1 MVSTLKLTK
10 IQIPNSDSDVISLDA
25 TTGNI
30 TLNKNL
36 GGTSITVQGE
46 NTNTTNLQQGLAK
59 EWNLF
64 DQAGNVHGANTI
76 GDSFN
81 VSSCSDV
88 STGHYDVNLTNNMNG
103 TAYTPVSNV
112 HYTGLLANDQYTRFS
127 APSNLQTT
135 SYRIAGQYSN
145 GNNEDGYFT
154 VNTNGDLA

>member
-1 MVSTLKLTK
+1 MSEL
-10 IQIPNSDSDVISLDA
+10 IAASM
-25 TTGNI
+25 TTDTIVGQ
-30 TLNKNL
+30 
-36 GGTSITVQGE
+36 TSASSINVRGE
-46 NTNTTNLQQGLAK
+46 NSANTNLQQGLAK

-64 DQAGNVHGANTI
+64 DQAGNIHGANNL

-81 VSSCSDV
+81 VSSAADV
-88 STGHYDVNLTNNMNG
+88 STGHYDVNFLNNMAG

-127 APSNLQTT
+127 APSNLTT
-135 SYRIAGQYSN
+135 SSYRIAGQYSN

>member
-1 MVSTLKLTK
+1 MAGIVGLTEIQHQNSTSAMTIDTSGNLTIK
-10 IQIPNSDSDVISLDA
+10 TG
-25 TTGNI
+25 TT
-30 TLNKNL
+30 
-36 GGTSITVQGE
+36 TVQGE

-59 EWNLF
+59 EWNLY
-64 DQAGNVHGANTI
+64 DQAGNVHGANTL

-81 VSSCSDV
+81 VSSAADV
-88 STGHYDVNLTNNMNG
+88 STGHYDVNFTNNMNG

-135 SYRIAGQYSN
+135 SYRIAGQYVN
-145 GNNEDGYFT
+145 GGNEDGYFT